1 MNLIKVC
8 VITSS
13 RAEYGLIRWLMDDLK
28 SSDDFELKVIATGS
42 HFSEKYG
49 LTFQE
54 IESNGFTI
62 DKKIPFNLENSD
74 QTSVAKAT
82 GLLTVDLIDALDILK
97 PDIVMIMGDRYE
109 LLSVLTACILKT
121 IPIAHISGGEI
132 TEGAIDDQIRHA
144 LTKASHL
151 HYVANEVYGARI
163 VQMGEEQW
171 RVCVSG
177 EPGLD
182 NLYRQPLMSFD
193 ELQSDL
199 GMNLLKP
206 TALVT
211 FHPVTLELED
221 LDWQLKEL
229 LTALDR
235 AHEEHELQYLFTFPN
250 ADPSSINIIQA
261 LEKFTYKRSDRKLVK
276 SLGQTRYLTAL
287 KYLSMMIGN
296 SSSGLIEAS
305 SFSLPVVNIGNRQ
318 KGRMKGE
325 NVFDVDY
332 SNIEIIKGIKH
343 ALSWDRTTPCS
354 NPYGNGNSSLKILD
368 HLRLIFSKYNSKK
381 LLTKKFIDIQ

>member
-1 MNLIKVC
+1 MNLIKIC

-13 RAEYGLIRWLMDDLK
+13 RSEYGLMRWLMHDLK

-49 LTFQE
+49 LTYQE
-54 IESNGFTI
+54 IESDGFTI
-62 DKKIPFNLENSD
+62 DKKIQFNLDKSD

-82 GLLTVDLIDALDILK
+82 GLLVGDLVDALDFLK

-109 LLSVLTACILKT
+109 LLSVLTACVLKT
-121 IPIAHISGGEI
+121 TPIAHISGGEI

-144 LTKASHL
+144 MTKVSHL

-163 VQMGEEQW
+163 VQMGEELW
-171 RVCVSG
+171 RVCISG

-182 NLYRQPLMSFD
+182 NLHRQPLMSFD
-193 ELQSDL
+193 ELQKDL
-199 GMNLLKP
+199 GMDLLKP

-221 LDWQLKEL
+221 LNWQLKEL
-229 LTALDR
+229 LKALEQ
-235 AHEEHELQYLFTFPN
+235 ASMEHDLQYLITFPN
-250 ADPSSINIIQA
+250 SDPSSINIIKA
-261 LEKFTYKRSDRKLVK
+261 LEKFTYKRTDRKLVK
-276 SLGQTRYLTAL
+276 SLGQTRYLSAL

-296 SSSGLIEAS
+296 SSSGVIEAS
-305 SFSLPVVNIGNRQ
+305 SFSLPVINIGNRQ

-332 SNIEIIKGIKH
+332 AHSEIIKGIED
-343 ALSWDRTTPCS
+343 ALLWDRATQCI
-354 NPYGNGNSSLKILD
+354 NPYGNGNSSAKILD
-368 HLRLIFSKYNSKK
+368 HLRFVFSKYSPKQ
-381 LLTKKFIDIQ
+381 LLTKKFIDS

>member
-171 RVCVSG
+171 RGTVVVQGAGHASTLGNRVDLTRAIREAFSSEFTPELREVDLVSRA
-177 EPGLD
+177 ENPG
-182 NLYRQPLMSFD
+182 D
-193 ELQSDL
+193 EGSGWDR
-199 GMNLLKP
+199 GM
-206 TALVT
+206 
-211 FHPVTLELED
+211 
-221 LDWQLKEL
+221 
-229 LTALDR
+229 LDR
-235 AHEEHELQYLFTFPN
+235 TFPSL
-250 ADPSSINIIQA
+250 DPACGLQA
-261 LEKFTYKRSDRKLVK
+261 
-276 SLGQTRYLTAL
+276 
-287 KYLSMMIGN
+287 
-296 SSSGLIEAS
+296 
-305 SFSLPVVNIGNRQ
+305 
-318 KGRMKGE
+318 
-325 NVFDVDY
+325 
-332 SNIEIIKGIKH
+332 
-343 ALSWDRTTPCS
+343 
-354 NPYGNGNSSLKILD
+354 
-368 HLRLIFSKYNSKK
+368 
-381 LLTKKFIDIQ
+381 